1 MANGGTIE
9 IDVELT
15 GTKDIRDGLGS
26 IGEAGKK
33 LAENMGSS
41 NEKLGEG
48 LGSIGESVFGLVDAF
63 GDLKGSIGQASQSGI
78 MGFTALLGPIGMVAT
93 AGFAL
98 YETFKLISGAAQEA
112 EENASAMAAAAG
124 DLQSKLEALS
134 EKGVLPLGDELQKL
148 SLGILESQFAKEKLQ
163 FAQEKLTK
171 AFQRQFEAEQ
181 ELKKARG
188 ENIEITAQNA
198 REVINLANKQDEAQK
213 AFNKAQKEVEKQL
226 KVLEPLQK
234 QVSKDLEEQ
243 AKKYKELEESSAEF
257 LSAKVKE
264 NIERLKSLKIIE
276 HENKL
281 SEEAAQLAKIEIERR
296 AQLALIYAKENEENQ
311 KALQA
316 QNKAIEAE
324 IQALD
329 QRALV
334 NQQTIKKIEKIE
346 KEAEKKRQERARRSM
361 EAAQRRRDREKA
373 DAQRREQEATRI
385 FAEEARIEQL
395 KIQSQEDSVQKQI
408 ELITHQYN
416 VSLKLAK
423 DNQRQQ
429 QIAVLTYYNQ
439 LNAITKQE
447 EAKKTRIEQE
457 EAQKRQAFALET
469 RRFNIEQTENDLER
483 ELALL
488 QFNYD
493 QQLQQAQ
500 GNQEQ
505 ITELQRRHGI
515 ERLSLITNESRQAM
529 KSVEGFFGNMGRGFA
544 EAAVGALFF
553 GESFKESV
561 GALLMAL
568 SQQAAVEALMNT
580 AKGFAAL
587 SNPLT
592 APAAAGFFKA
602 AGIFTAAAS
611 DLQSKLEALA
621 EKGVIPSQKEM
632 EKFTMATIEA
642 QFAKEKLQG
651 RHEKLTKVVKKSYEA
666 NQNLRE
672 ATENLIGTEKEGLAM
687 TFLVDA
693 AANQYNRALKEQKD
707 AKKALR
713 IEVRNTSMSKSF
725 YLNL

>member
-15 GTKDIRDGLGS
+15 GTKDIKDGLGS

-33 LAENMGSS
+33 LAENMGST

-63 GDLKGSIGQASQSGI
+63 GDLKGSMSQASQSGV
-78 MGFTALLGPIGMVAT
+78 MGFTALLGPIGMVVT
-93 AGFAL
+93 AGFGL

-112 EENASAMAAAAG
+112 EENTSAMSAAAG

-181 ELKKARG
+181 QLKKARG

-281 SEEAAQLAKIEIERR
+281 SEESAQLAKIEIERR

-334 NQQTIKKIEKIE
+334 NQQTVKKVEKIE

-373 DAQRREQEATRI
+373 DAQRREQEALRI

-395 KIQSQEDSVQKQI
+395 KIQSQEDSIQKQI

-429 QIAVLTYYNQ
+429 QIATLTYYNQ

-447 EAKKTRIEQE
+447 ETKKTRIEQE
-457 EAQKRQAFALET
+457 EAQKRQAFVLET

-515 ERLSLITNESRQAM
+515 ERLSLITNESSQAM
-529 KSVEGFFGNMGRGFA
+529 KAVQGFFGQMGRGFA

-587 SNPLT
+587 ANPLT
-592 APAAAGFFKA
+592 AAAAPGFFKA
-602 AGIFTAAAS
+602 AGIFTAAAGAAGLAGS
-611 DLQSKLEALA
+611 AMGGGGGGGAGGAGGVSPSGSPQTVGQAPQREEATTSTQVFNINFSGAVVYDTKRAAEEALA
-621 EKGVIPSQKEM
+621 DRI
-632 EKFTMATIEA
+632 
-642 QFAKEKLQG
+642 
-651 RHEKLTKVVKKSYEA
+651 TKV
-666 NQNLRE
+666 
-672 ATENLIGTEKEGLAM
+672 
-687 TFLVDA
+687 
-693 AANQYNRALKEQKD
+693 
-707 AKKALR
+707 
-713 IEVRNTSMSKSF
+713 MSRSRRGARRMS
-725 YLNL
+725 

>member
-9 IDVELT
+9 IDVEMT
-15 GTKDIRDGLGS
+15 GTKDIKDGLGS

-33 LAENMGSS
+33 LAENMGST

-63 GDLKGSIGQASQSGI
+63 GDLKGSMSQASQSGV
-78 MGFTALLGPIGMVAT
+78 MGFTALLGPIGMVVT
-93 AGFAL
+93 AGFGL

-112 EENASAMAAAAG
+112 EENTSAMSAAAG

-181 ELKKARG
+181 QLKKARG

-281 SEEAAQLAKIEIERR
+281 SEESAQLAKIEIERR

-334 NQQTIKKIEKIE
+334 NQQTVKKVEKIE

-373 DAQRREQEATRI
+373 DAQRREQEALRI

-395 KIQSQEDSVQKQI
+395 KIQSQEDSIQKQI

-429 QIAVLTYYNQ
+429 QIATLTYYNQ

-447 EAKKTRIEQE
+447 ETKKTRIEQE

-515 ERLSLITNESRQAM
+515 ERLSLITNESSQAM
-529 KSVEGFFGNMGRGFA
+529 KAVQGFFGQMGRGFA

-587 SNPLT
+587 ANPLT
-592 APAAAGFFKA
+592 AAAAPGFFKA
-602 AGIFTAAAS
+602 AGIFTAAAGAAGLAGS
-611 DLQSKLEALA
+611 AMGGGGGGGAGGAGGVSPSGSPQTVGQAPQREEATTSTQVFNINFSGAVVYDTKRAAEEALA
-621 EKGVIPSQKEM
+621 DRI
-632 EKFTMATIEA
+632 
-642 QFAKEKLQG
+642 
-651 RHEKLTKVVKKSYEA
+651 TKV
-666 NQNLRE
+666 
-672 ATENLIGTEKEGLAM
+672 
-687 TFLVDA
+687 
-693 AANQYNRALKEQKD
+693 
-707 AKKALR
+707 
-713 IEVRNTSMSKSF
+713 MSRSRRGARRMS
-725 YLNL
+725 

>member
-15 GTKDIRDGLGS
+15 GTKDIKDGLGS

-33 LAENMGSS
+33 LAENMGST

-63 GDLKGSIGQASQSGI
+63 GDLKGSMSQASQSGV
-78 MGFTALLGPIGMVAT
+78 MGFTALLGPIGMVVT
-93 AGFAL
+93 AGFGL

-112 EENASAMAAAAG
+112 EENTSAMSAAAG

-181 ELKKARG
+181 QLKKARG

-281 SEEAAQLAKIEIERR
+281 SEESAQLAKIEIERR

-334 NQQTIKKIEKIE
+334 NQQTVKKVEKIE

-373 DAQRREQEATRI
+373 DAQRREQEALRI

-395 KIQSQEDSVQKQI
+395 KIQSQEDSIQKQI

-429 QIAVLTYYNQ
+429 QIATLTYYNQ

-447 EAKKTRIEQE
+447 ETKKTRIEQE

-515 ERLSLITNESRQAM
+515 ERLSLITNESSQAM
-529 KSVEGFFGNMGRGFA
+529 KAVQGFFGQMGRGFA

-587 SNPLT
+587 ANPLT
-592 APAAAGFFKA
+592 AAAAPGFFKA
-602 AGIFTAAAS
+602 AGIFTAAAGAAGLAGS
-611 DLQSKLEALA
+611 AMGGGGGGGAGGAGGVSPSGSPQTVGQAPQREEATTSTQVFNINFSGAVVYDTKRAAEEALA
-621 EKGVIPSQKEM
+621 DRI
-632 EKFTMATIEA
+632 
-642 QFAKEKLQG
+642 
-651 RHEKLTKVVKKSYEA
+651 TKV
-666 NQNLRE
+666 
-672 ATENLIGTEKEGLAM
+672 
-687 TFLVDA
+687 
-693 AANQYNRALKEQKD
+693 
-707 AKKALR
+707 
-713 IEVRNTSMSKSF
+713 MSRSRRGARRMS
-725 YLNL
+725 

>member
-529 KSVEGFFGNMGRGFA
+529 KSVQGFFGQMGRGFA

-587 SNPLT
+587 ANPIT

-602 AGIFTAAAS
+602 AGIFTAAATAAGLAGS
-611 DLQSKLEALA
+611 AMGGGGGGGVAVGGGGGVSPSGSPQTVGQAPQREEATSSTQFFNINFSGAVVYDTKRAAEEALA
-621 EKGVIPSQKEM
+621 DRI
-632 EKFTMATIEA
+632 
-642 QFAKEKLQG
+642 
-651 RHEKLTKVVKKSYEA
+651 TKVMS
-666 NQNLRE
+666 R
-672 ATENLIGTEKEGLAM
+672 
-687 TFLVDA
+687 
-693 AANQYNRALKEQKD
+693 NRRGA
-707 AKKALR
+707 R
-713 IEVRNTSMSKSF
+713 RMS
-725 YLNL
+725 

>member
-15 GTKDIRDGLGS
+15 GTKDIRNGLGS

-148 SLGILESQFAKEKLQ
+148 SLGILQSQFAKEKLQ

-181 ELKKARG
+181 QLKKARG
-188 ENIEITAQNA
+188 ENIEITAKNA
-198 REVINLANKQDEAQK
+198 REIINLANRQDETQK
-213 AFNKAQKEVEKQL
+213 AFIKAQKEVEKQL

-324 IQALD
+324 IEALD
-329 QRALV
+329 QRALL
-334 NQQTIKKIEKIE
+334 NQQTAKKIEKIE
-346 KEAEKKRQERARRSM
+346 KEAEKKRQERARRNM

-373 DAQRREQEATRI
+373 DAQRREQEAMRI

-395 KIQSQEDSVQKQI
+395 KIQSQEESIQKQI

-439 LNAITKQE
+439 LTKRGSQE
-447 EAKKTRIEQE
+447 NKDSTTRSSK
-457 EAQKRQAFALET
+457 A
-469 RRFNIEQTENDLER
+469 
-483 ELALL
+483 
-488 QFNYD
+488 
-493 QQLQQAQ
+493 
-500 GNQEQ
+500 
-505 ITELQRRHGI
+505 
-515 ERLSLITNESRQAM
+515 S
-529 KSVEGFFGNMGRGFA
+529 SVC
-544 EAAVGALFF
+544 
-553 GESFKESV
+553 
-561 GALLMAL
+561 
-568 SQQAAVEALMNT
+568 T
-580 AKGFAAL
+580 
-587 SNPLT
+587 
-592 APAAAGFFKA
+592 
-602 AGIFTAAAS
+602 
-611 DLQSKLEALA
+611 
-621 EKGVIPSQKEM
+621 
-632 EKFTMATIEA
+632 
-642 QFAKEKLQG
+642 
-651 RHEKLTKVVKKSYEA
+651 
-666 NQNLRE
+666 
-672 ATENLIGTEKEGLAM
+672 
-687 TFLVDA
+687 
-693 AANQYNRALKEQKD
+693 
-707 AKKALR
+707 
-713 IEVRNTSMSKSF
+713 
-725 YLNL
+725 

>member
-15 GTKDIRDGLGS
+15 GTKDIKDGLGS

-33 LAENMGSS
+33 LAENMGST

-63 GDLKGSIGQASQSGI
+63 GDLKGSMSQASQSGV
-78 MGFTALLGPIGMVAT
+78 MGFTALLGPIGMVVT
-93 AGFAL
+93 AGFGL

-112 EENASAMAAAAG
+112 EENTSAMSAAAG

-148 SLGILESQFAKEKLQ
+148 SIGILESQFAKEKLQ

-181 ELKKARG
+181 ELKKARID
-188 ENIEITAQNA
+188 NIEVTTQNA
-198 REVINLANKQDEAQK
+198 REVIKLANVQAEAQQ
-213 AFNKAQKEVEKQL
+213 ALNKAQKEVEKQL

-395 KIQSQEDSVQKQI
+395 KIQSQEDSIQKQI

-439 LNAITKQE
+439 LNAITQKE
-447 EAKKTRIEQE
+447 EAKKTRIEQQ

-488 QFNYD
+488 QFSYD
-493 QQLQQAQ
+493 QQIQQAQ

-515 ERLSLITNESRQAM
+515 ERLNLITNESGQAM
-529 KSVEGFFGNMGRGFA
+529 KAIEGFFGQMGRGFA

-587 SNPLT
+587 ANPIT
-592 APAAAGFFKA
+592 AAAAPGFFKA
-602 AGIFTAAAS
+602 AGIFTAAATAAGLAGS
-611 DLQSKLEALA
+611 AMGGGGGGGVAVGGGGVSPSGSPQTVGQAPQREEATTSTQVFNINFSGAVVYDTKRAAEEALA
-621 EKGVIPSQKEM
+621 DRI
-632 EKFTMATIEA
+632 
-642 QFAKEKLQG
+642 
-651 RHEKLTKVVKKSYEA
+651 TKVMS
-666 NQNLRE
+666 R
-672 ATENLIGTEKEGLAM
+672 
-687 TFLVDA
+687 
-693 AANQYNRALKEQKD
+693 NRRGA
-707 AKKALR
+707 R
-713 IEVRNTSMSKSF
+713 RMS
-725 YLNL
+725 

>member
-15 GTKDIRDGLGS
+15 GTKDIKDGLGS

-33 LAENMGSS
+33 LAENMGST

-63 GDLKGSIGQASQSGI
+63 GDLKGSMSQASQSGV
-78 MGFTALLGPIGMVAT
+78 MGFTALLGPIGMVVT
-93 AGFAL
+93 AGFGL

-112 EENASAMAAAAG
+112 EENSSAMAAAAG

-171 AFQRQFEAEQ
+171 AFQKQFEAEQ
-181 ELKKARG
+181 QLKKARG

-281 SEEAAQLAKIEIERR
+281 SEESAQLAKIEIERR

-329 QRALV
+329 QRTLV
-334 NQQTIKKIEKIE
+334 NQQTVKKIEKIE

-361 EAAQRRRDREKA
+361 EAARQRRDREKA
-373 DAQRREQEATRI
+373 EAQRREQEAQRI
-385 FAEEARIEQL
+385 FIEEARIEQL
-395 KIQSQEDSVQKQI
+395 KIQNQEDSVQKQI
-408 ELITHQYN
+408 QLITHQYDT
-416 VSLKLAK
+416 SLKLAK
-423 DNQRQQ
+423 DNQNQQ

-439 LNAITKQE
+439 LNAITKAE
-447 EAKKTRIEQE
+447 EAKKTRIEQQ
-457 EAQKRQAFALET
+457 EAQRRQEFALST
-469 RRFNIEQTENDLER
+469 REFNIQQIENDLQR
-483 ELALL
+483 ETEMLTFKYQQ
-488 QFNYD
+488 QFE
-493 QQLQQAQ
+493 QAK

-505 ITELQRRHGI
+505 ITELQRRYGI
-515 ERLSLITNESRQAM
+515 ERMNLILSESKEAM
-529 KSVEGFFGNMGRGFA
+529 KAVNGFFGQMGRGFA

-592 APAAAGFFKA
+592 AAAAPGFFKA
-602 AGIFTAAAS
+602 AGIFASAATVA
-611 DLQSKLEALA
+611 
-621 EKGVIPSQKEM
+621 GVTGSSMGGGGGGVAVGGGGGVSPSGSPQTVGQAPQRE
-632 EKFTMATIEA
+632 
-642 QFAKEKLQG
+642 
-651 RHEKLTKVVKKSYEA
+651 
-666 NQNLRE
+666 E
-672 ATENLIGTEKEGLAM
+672 ATASTQVFNINFSGAVVYDTKR
-687 TFLVDA
+687 A
-693 AANQYNRALKEQKD
+693 AEEAFADRIMRTMSRNR
-707 AKKALR
+707 R
-713 IEVRNTSMSKSF
+713 GSRRMS
-725 YLNL
+725 

>member
-1 MANGGTIE
+1 MATNEVEIE
-9 IDVELT
+9 LVLT
-15 GTKDIRDGLGS
+15 GAEEAVDGFKE
-26 IGEAGKK
+26 IGETSKK
-33 LAENMGSS
+33 MADRFAKD

-78 MGFTALLGPIGMVAT
+78 MGFTALLGPIGMVVT
-93 AGFAL
+93 AGVGL

-134 EKGVLPLGDELQKL
+134 EKGVLPLGKDLEEL
-148 SLGILESQFAKEKLQ
+148 SLGIINSQFAKEKLQ
-163 FAQEKLTK
+163 QAQEKLTK
-171 AFQRQFEAEQ
+171 AFRAQYEAQQ
-181 ELKKARG
+181 EVKR
-188 ENIEITAQNA
+188 I
-198 REVINLANKQDEAQK
+198 QDENTKSTESNYDKTIKLTEARQAERK
-213 AFNKAQKEVEKQL
+213 ATEEVRKQYKA
-226 KVLEPLQK
+226 LEPLQQ
-234 QVSKDLEEQ
+234 QVSKDLAEQ
-243 AKKYKELEESSAEF
+243 AQRYKELEESSAEF

-276 HENKL
+276 HENML
-281 SEEAAQLAKIEIERR
+281 SEEAAQRAKIEIERR

-316 QNKAIEAE
+316 QNEIIENE
-324 IQALD
+324 IKALD
-329 QRALV
+329 QRALI
-334 NQQTIKKIEKIE
+334 NEQTAKKIEKIE
-346 KEAEKKRQERARRSM
+346 KELEKKRQERARRSM
-361 EAAQRRRDREKA
+361 DAAQKRRDREKA
-373 DAQRREQEATRI
+373 DAQRREQEAMRI

-395 KIQSQEDSVQKQI
+395 KIQSQEDSIQKQI

-488 QFNYD
+488 QFSYD
-493 QQLQQAQ
+493 QQIQQAQ

-515 ERLSLITNESRQAM
+515 ERLNLITNESGQAM
-529 KSVEGFFGNMGRGFA
+529 KAIEGFFGQMGRGFA

-580 AKGFAAL
+580 AKGVAAL
-587 SNPLT
+587 TNPIT
-592 APAAAGFFKA
+592 ALAAAGFFKA
-602 AGIFTAAAS
+602 AGIFTAAATAAGLAGS
-611 DLQSKLEALA
+611 AMGGGGGGVAVGGGGGVSPSGSPQTVGQAPQREEATTSTQVFNINFSGAVVYDTKRAAEEALA
-621 EKGVIPSQKEM
+621 DRI
-632 EKFTMATIEA
+632 
-642 QFAKEKLQG
+642 
-651 RHEKLTKVVKKSYEA
+651 TKVMS
-666 NQNLRE
+666 R
-672 ATENLIGTEKEGLAM
+672 
-687 TFLVDA
+687 
-693 AANQYNRALKEQKD
+693 NRRGA
-707 AKKALR
+707 R
-713 IEVRNTSMSKSF
+713 RMS
-725 YLNL
+725 

>member
-15 GTKDIRDGLGS
+15 GTKDIKDGLGS

-33 LAENMGSS
+33 LAENMGST

-63 GDLKGSIGQASQSGI
+63 GDLKGSMSQASQSGV
-78 MGFTALLGPIGMVAT
+78 MGFTALLGPIGMVVT
-93 AGFAL
+93 AGFGL

-112 EENASAMAAAAG
+112 EENTSAMSAAAG

-181 ELKKARG
+181 QLKKARG

-281 SEEAAQLAKIEIERR
+281 SEESAQLAKIEIERR

-334 NQQTIKKIEKIE
+334 NQQTVKKVEKIE

-373 DAQRREQEATRI
+373 DAQRREQEAMRI

-395 KIQSQEDSVQKQI
+395 KIQSQEDSIQKQI

-447 EAKKTRIEQE
+447 EAKKTRIEQQ

-529 KSVEGFFGNMGRGFA
+529 KSVQGFFGQMGRGFA

-561 GALLMAL
+561 GALLMSL

-587 SNPLT
+587 ANPFT
-592 APAAAGFFKA
+592 AAAAPGFFKA
-602 AGIFTAAAS
+602 AGIFTAAATAAGLAGS
-611 DLQSKLEALA
+611 SMGGGGGGVAVGGGGVSPSGSPQTVGQAPQREEATTSTQVFNINFSGAVVYDTKRAAEEALA
-621 EKGVIPSQKEM
+621 DRI
-632 EKFTMATIEA
+632 
-642 QFAKEKLQG
+642 
-651 RHEKLTKVVKKSYEA
+651 TKVMS
-666 NQNLRE
+666 R
-672 ATENLIGTEKEGLAM
+672 
-687 TFLVDA
+687 
-693 AANQYNRALKEQKD
+693 NRRGA
-707 AKKALR
+707 R
-713 IEVRNTSMSKSF
+713 RMS
-725 YLNL
+725 

>member
-9 IDVELT
+9 IDVELQ
-15 GTKDIRDGLGS
+15 GTQNIKQGLGS
-26 IGEAGKK
+26 VGEAGKK
-33 LAENMGSS
+33 LAENMGST

-63 GDLKGSIGQASQSGI
+63 GDLKGSMGQASQSGV
-78 MGFTALLGPIGMVAT
+78 MGFTALLGPIGMVVT

-148 SLGILESQFAKEKLQ
+148 SLGILASQFAKEKLQ

-181 ELKKARG
+181 QLKKARG

-198 REVINLANKQDEAQK
+198 REIINLANKQAETQK
-213 AFNKAQKEVEKQL
+213 EFDKAQKEVEKQL

-281 SEEAAQLAKIEIERR
+281 TEEAAQLAKIEIERR

-324 IQALD
+324 IKALD

-334 NQQTIKKIEKIE
+334 NAQTTKKIEKID
-346 KEAEKKRQERARRSM
+346 KEAEKKRRERSRRAM
-361 EAAQRRRDREKA
+361 EAARQRRDREKA
-373 DAQRREQEATRI
+373 ETQRREQEARRI
-385 FAEEARIEQL
+385 FIEEARIEQL
-395 KIQSQEDSVQKQI
+395 KIQNQENSVQKQI
-408 ELITHQYN
+408 QLITHQYDT
-416 VSLKLAK
+416 SLKLAK
-423 DNQRQQ
+423 DNQNQQ

-439 LNAITKQE
+439 LNAITQKE
-447 EAKKTRIEQE
+447 EAKKTRIEQQ
-457 EAQKRQAFALET
+457 EAQKRQEFALST
-469 RRFNIEQTENDLER
+469 REFNIQQIENDLQR
-483 ELALL
+483 ETEMLTFKYQQ
-488 QFNYD
+488 QFE
-493 QQLQQAQ
+493 QAK

-505 ITELQRRHGI
+505 ITELQRRYGI
-515 ERLSLITNESRQAM
+515 ERMNLILSESKEAM
-529 KSVEGFFGNMGRGFA
+529 KAVNGFFGQMGRGFA

-592 APAAAGFFKA
+592 AAAAPGFFKA
-602 AGIFTAAAS
+602 AGIFASAATVA
-611 DLQSKLEALA
+611 
-621 EKGVIPSQKEM
+621 GVTGSSMGGGGGGVAVGGGGGVSPSGSPQTVGQAPQRE
-632 EKFTMATIEA
+632 
-642 QFAKEKLQG
+642 
-651 RHEKLTKVVKKSYEA
+651 
-666 NQNLRE
+666 E
-672 ATENLIGTEKEGLAM
+672 ATASTQVFNINFSGAVVYDTKR
-687 TFLVDA
+687 A
-693 AANQYNRALKEQKD
+693 AEEAFADRIMRTMSRNR
-707 AKKALR
+707 R
-713 IEVRNTSMSKSF
+713 GSRRMS
-725 YLNL
+725 

>member
-33 LAENMGSS
+33 LAENMGST

-78 MGFTALLGPIGMVAT
+78 MGFTALLGPIGMVVT
-93 AGFAL
+93 AGVGL

-134 EKGVLPLGDELQKL
+134 EKGVLPLGKDLEEL
-148 SLGILESQFAKEKLQ
+148 SLGIINSQFAKEKLQ
-163 FAQEKLTK
+163 QAQEKLTK
-171 AFQRQFEAEQ
+171 AFRAQYEAQQ
-181 ELKKARG
+181 EVKR
-188 ENIEITAQNA
+188 I
-198 REVINLANKQDEAQK
+198 QDENTKSTESNYDKTIKLTEARQAERK
-213 AFNKAQKEVEKQL
+213 ATEEVRKQYKA
-226 KVLEPLQK
+226 LEPLQQ
-234 QVSKDLEEQ
+234 QVSKDLAEQ
-243 AKKYKELEESSAEF
+243 AQRYKELEESSAEF

-276 HENKL
+276 HENML
-281 SEEAAQLAKIEIERR
+281 SEEAAQRAKIEIERR

-316 QNKAIEAE
+316 QNEIIENE
-324 IQALD
+324 IKALD
-329 QRALV
+329 QRALI
-334 NQQTIKKIEKIE
+334 NEQTAKKIEKIE
-346 KEAEKKRQERARRSM
+346 KELEKKRQERARRSM
-361 EAAQRRRDREKA
+361 DAAQKRRDREKA
-373 DAQRREQEATRI
+373 DAQRREQEAIRI

-395 KIQSQEDSVQKQI
+395 KIQSQEDSIQKQI

-439 LNAITKQE
+439 LNAITQKE
-447 EAKKTRIEQE
+447 EAKKTRIEQQ

-488 QFNYD
+488 QFSYD

-500 GNQEQ
+500 GNQQQ

-515 ERLSLITNESRQAM
+515 ERLSLITNESRRAM

-580 AKGFAAL
+580 AKGVAAL
-587 SNPLT
+587 ANPIT

-602 AGIFTAAAS
+602 AGIFTAAATAAGLAGS
-611 DLQSKLEALA
+611 AMGGGGGGGVAVGGGGGVSPSGSPQTVGQAPQREEATSSTQVFNINFSGAVVYDTKRAAEEALA
-621 EKGVIPSQKEM
+621 DRI
-632 EKFTMATIEA
+632 
-642 QFAKEKLQG
+642 
-651 RHEKLTKVVKKSYEA
+651 TKVMS
-666 NQNLRE
+666 R
-672 ATENLIGTEKEGLAM
+672 
-687 TFLVDA
+687 
-693 AANQYNRALKEQKD
+693 NRRGA
-707 AKKALR
+707 R
-713 IEVRNTSMSKSF
+713 RMS
-725 YLNL
+725 

>member
-1 MANGGTIE
+1 GGTIE

-15 GTKDIRDGLGS
+15 GTKDIKDGLGS

-33 LAENMGSS
+33 LAENMGST

-63 GDLKGSIGQASQSGI
+63 GDLKGSMSQASQSGV
-78 MGFTALLGPIGMVAT
+78 MGFTALLGPIGMVVT
-93 AGFAL
+93 AGFGL

-112 EENASAMAAAAG
+112 EENSSAMAAAAG

-171 AFQRQFEAEQ
+171 AFQKQFEAEQ
-181 ELKKARG
+181 QLKKARG

-281 SEEAAQLAKIEIERR
+281 SEESAQLAKIEIERR

-329 QRALV
+329 QRTLV
-334 NQQTIKKIEKIE
+334 NQQTVKKIEKIE

-361 EAAQRRRDREKA
+361 EAARQRRDREKA
-373 DAQRREQEATRI
+373 EAQRREQEAQRI
-385 FAEEARIEQL
+385 FIEEARIEQL
-395 KIQSQEDSVQKQI
+395 KIQNQEDSVQKQI
-408 ELITHQYN
+408 QLITHQYDT
-416 VSLKLAK
+416 SLKLAK
-423 DNQRQQ
+423 DNQNQQ

-439 LNAITKQE
+439 LNAITKAE
-447 EAKKTRIEQE
+447 EAKKTRIEQQ
-457 EAQKRQAFALET
+457 EAQRRQEFALST
-469 RRFNIEQTENDLER
+469 REFNIQQIENDLQR
-483 ELALL
+483 ETEMLTFKYQQ
-488 QFNYD
+488 QFE
-493 QQLQQAQ
+493 QAK

-505 ITELQRRHGI
+505 ITELQRRYGI
-515 ERLSLITNESRQAM
+515 ERMNLILSESKEAM
-529 KSVEGFFGNMGRGFA
+529 KAVNGFFGQMGRGFA

-592 APAAAGFFKA
+592 AAAAPGFFKA
-602 AGIFTAAAS
+602 AGIFASAATVA
-611 DLQSKLEALA
+611 
-621 EKGVIPSQKEM
+621 GVTGSSMGGGGGGVAVGGGGGVSPSGSPQTVGQAPQRE
-632 EKFTMATIEA
+632 
-642 QFAKEKLQG
+642 
-651 RHEKLTKVVKKSYEA
+651 
-666 NQNLRE
+666 E
-672 ATENLIGTEKEGLAM
+672 ATAST
-687 TFLVDA
+687 
-693 AANQYNRALKEQKD
+693 Q
-707 AKKALR
+707 
-713 IEVRNTSMSKSF
+713 
-725 YLNL
+725 

>member
-26 IGEAGKK
+26 IGQAGKK
-33 LAENMGSS
+33 LAENMGST

-98 YETFKLISGAAQEA
+98 YETFKLISGSAQEA

-134 EKGVLPLGDELQKL
+134 EKGVLPLGQELEKL
-148 SLGILESQFAKEKLQ
+148 SLGIIASQFAKEKLQ
-163 FAQEKLTK
+163 QAQEKLTK

-181 ELKKARG
+181 QLKKARG
-188 ENIEITAQNA
+188 ENVEITMKNA
-198 REVINLANKQDEAQK
+198 REIINLANRQKEAQEE
-213 AFNKAQKEVEKQL
+213 ATKAQEEVRKQY
-226 KVLEPLQK
+226 KALEPLQK
-234 QVSKDLEEQ
+234 QVSKRLAEE

-281 SEEAAQLAKIEIERR
+281 SEEAAQRAKIEIERR

-311 KALQA
+311 KALKS
-316 QNKAIEAE
+316 QNEAIEKE
-324 IQALD
+324 IKALD

-334 NQQTIKKIEKIE
+334 NEQTVKKIEKLE

-373 DAQRREQEATRI
+373 DAQRREQEAMKI
-385 FAEEARIEQL
+385 FVEESRIEQL
-395 KIQSQEDSVQKQI
+395 KIQGQEESVQKQI
-408 ELITHQYN
+408 DLITHQYN

-429 QIAVLTYYNQ
+429 EIAVLTYYNQ
-439 LNAITKQE
+439 LNAITQKE
-447 EAKKTRIEQE
+447 EAKKTRIEQQ
-457 EAQKRQAFALET
+457 EAQKRRAFALET
-469 RRFNIEQTENDLER
+469 RRFNIEQTENDLKR
-483 ELALL
+483 EIALL
-488 QFNYD
+488 QSNYD
-493 QQLQQAQ
+493 QRLQQAQ

-505 ITELQRRHGI
+505 ITELQRRYGI
-515 ERLSLITNESRQAM
+515 ERLNLITNESRQAM
-529 KSVEGFFGNMGRGFA
+529 KSVQGFFGQMGRGFA

-580 AKGFAAL
+580 AKGVAAL

-592 APAAAGFFKA
+592 AAAAPGFFKA
-602 AGIFTAAAS
+602 AGIFTAAATAAGLAGS
-611 DLQSKLEALA
+611 MMGAGGGGVAAGGGGGVSPSGSPQSVGQAPPREEATTSTQVFNINFSGAVVYDTKRAAEEALA
-621 EKGVIPSQKEM
+621 DRI
-632 EKFTMATIEA
+632 
-642 QFAKEKLQG
+642 
-651 RHEKLTKVVKKSYEA
+651 TKVMS
-666 NQNLRE
+666 R
-672 ATENLIGTEKEGLAM
+672 
-687 TFLVDA
+687 
-693 AANQYNRALKEQKD
+693 NRRGA
-707 AKKALR
+707 R
-713 IEVRNTSMSKSF
+713 RMS
-725 YLNL
+725 

>member
-1 MANGGTIE
+1 M
-9 IDVELT
+9 
-15 GTKDIRDGLGS
+15 S
-26 IGEAGKK
+26 
-33 LAENMGSS
+33 
-41 NEKLGEG
+41 
-48 LGSIGESVFGLVDAF
+48 
-63 GDLKGSIGQASQSGI
+63 QASQSGV
-78 MGFTALLGPIGMVAT
+78 MGFTALLGPIGMVVT
-93 AGFAL
+93 AGFGL

-112 EENASAMAAAAG
+112 EENSSAMAAAAG

-171 AFQRQFEAEQ
+171 AFQKQFEAEQ
-181 ELKKARG
+181 QLKKARG

-281 SEEAAQLAKIEIERR
+281 SEESAQLAKIEIERR

-329 QRALV
+329 QRTLV
-334 NQQTIKKIEKIE
+334 NQQTVKKIEKIE

-361 EAAQRRRDREKA
+361 EAARQRRDREKA
-373 DAQRREQEATRI
+373 EAQRREQEAQRI
-385 FAEEARIEQL
+385 FIEEARIEQL
-395 KIQSQEDSVQKQI
+395 KIQNQEDSVQKQI
-408 ELITHQYN
+408 QLITHQYDT
-416 VSLKLAK
+416 SLKLAK
-423 DNQRQQ
+423 DNQNQQ

-439 LNAITKQE
+439 LNAITKAE
-447 EAKKTRIEQE
+447 EAKKTRIEQQ
-457 EAQKRQAFALET
+457 EAQRRQEFALST
-469 RRFNIEQTENDLER
+469 REFNIQQIENDLQR
-483 ELALL
+483 ETEMLTFKYQQ
-488 QFNYD
+488 QFE
-493 QQLQQAQ
+493 QAK

-505 ITELQRRHGI
+505 ITELQRRYGI
-515 ERLSLITNESRQAM
+515 ERMNLILSESKEAM
-529 KSVEGFFGNMGRGFA
+529 KAVNGFFGQMGRGFA

-592 APAAAGFFKA
+592 AAAAPGFFKA
-602 AGIFTAAAS
+602 AGIFASAATVA
-611 DLQSKLEALA
+611 
-621 EKGVIPSQKEM
+621 GVTGSSMGGGGGGVAVGGGGGVSPSGSPQTVGQAPQRE
-632 EKFTMATIEA
+632 
-642 QFAKEKLQG
+642 
-651 RHEKLTKVVKKSYEA
+651 
-666 NQNLRE
+666 E
-672 ATENLIGTEKEGLAM
+672 ATASTQVFNINFSGAVVYDTKR
-687 TFLVDA
+687 A
-693 AANQYNRALKEQKD
+693 AEEAFADRIMRTMSRNR
-707 AKKALR
+707 R
-713 IEVRNTSMSKSF
+713 GSRRMS
-725 YLNL
+725 

>member
-15 GTKDIRDGLGS
+15 GTKDIKDGLGS

-33 LAENMGSS
+33 LAENMGST

-63 GDLKGSIGQASQSGI
+63 GDLKGSMSQASQSGV
-78 MGFTALLGPIGMVAT
+78 MGFTALLGPIGMVVT
-93 AGFAL
+93 AGFGL

-112 EENASAMAAAAG
+112 EENTSAMSAAAG

-148 SLGILESQFAKEKLQ
+148 SIGILESQFAKEKLQ

-181 ELKKARG
+181 ELKKARID
-188 ENIEITAQNA
+188 NIEVTTQNA
-198 REVINLANKQDEAQK
+198 REVIKLANVQAEAQQ
-213 AFNKAQKEVEKQL
+213 ALNKAQKEVEKQL

-395 KIQSQEDSVQKQI
+395 KIQSQEDSIQKQI

-439 LNAITKQE
+439 LNAITQKE
-447 EAKKTRIEQE
+447 EAKKTRIEQQ

-488 QFNYD
+488 QFSYD
-493 QQLQQAQ
+493 QQIQQAQ

-515 ERLSLITNESRQAM
+515 ERLNLITNESRQAM
-529 KSVEGFFGNMGRGFA
+529 KSVQGFFGQMGRGFA

-587 SNPLT
+587 ANPIT
-592 APAAAGFFKA
+592 AAAAPGFFKA
-602 AGIFTAAAS
+602 AGIFTAAATAAGLAGS
-611 DLQSKLEALA
+611 AMGGGGGGVAVGGGGGVSPSGSPQTVGQAPQREEATTSTQVFNINFSGAVVYDTKRAAEEALA
-621 EKGVIPSQKEM
+621 DRI
-632 EKFTMATIEA
+632 
-642 QFAKEKLQG
+642 
-651 RHEKLTKVVKKSYEA
+651 TKVMS
-666 NQNLRE
+666 R
-672 ATENLIGTEKEGLAM
+672 
-687 TFLVDA
+687 
-693 AANQYNRALKEQKD
+693 NRRGA
-707 AKKALR
+707 R
-713 IEVRNTSMSKSF
+713 RMS
-725 YLNL
+725 

>member
-529 KSVEGFFGNMGRGFA
+529 KSVQGFFGQMGRGFA

-587 SNPLT
+587 ANPIT

-602 AGIFTAAAS
+602 AGIFTAAATAAGLAGS
-611 DLQSKLEALA
+611 AMGGGGGGGVAVGGGGGVSPSGSPQTVGQAPQREEATSSTQVFNINFSGAVVYDTKRAAEEALA
-621 EKGVIPSQKEM
+621 DRI
-632 EKFTMATIEA
+632 
-642 QFAKEKLQG
+642 
-651 RHEKLTKVVKKSYEA
+651 TKVMS
-666 NQNLRE
+666 R
-672 ATENLIGTEKEGLAM
+672 
-687 TFLVDA
+687 
-693 AANQYNRALKEQKD
+693 NRRGA
-707 AKKALR
+707 R
-713 IEVRNTSMSKSF
+713 RMS
-725 YLNL
+725 